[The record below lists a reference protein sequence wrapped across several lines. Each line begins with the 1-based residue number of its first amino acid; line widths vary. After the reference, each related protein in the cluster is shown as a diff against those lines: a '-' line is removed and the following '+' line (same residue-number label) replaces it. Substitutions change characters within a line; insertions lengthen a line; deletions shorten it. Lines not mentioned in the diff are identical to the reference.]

1 VSFARAWLAAYLVTA
16 SWPLGSLALILI
28 HSLTGGRWGDALRP
42 ALLLGVCAMPAVLL
56 GPLPLLPWLSELYPW
71 LHGQDAYRNGP
82 FFAVRGVLYLVTWFG
97 LAAAVA
103 AGRTAIMAAP
113 GLFLL
118 AVTFTFAAV
127 DATLTL
133 TPHFVSSI
141 YGMVAGSG
149 AVMLALAV
157 AVLIAAPDLATA
169 MRQDAGKL
177 LLAIVILWTYFDF
190 MQVLIVWQSDLA
202 HDAPW
207 YLPRSTGIWG
217 VVGAAVVLLQS
228 ALPISLL
235 IVPRLR
241 RSARGLR
248 VVCCLLLLSSVLRAW
263 WTAVPPL
270 SPSLWDL
277 VCMLALGAA
286 TILCAGWIARRSG
299 QELHHV

>member
-1 VSFARAWLAAYLVTA
+1 MSFARAWLAAYLLAA

-42 ALLLGVCAMPAVLL
+42 ALLLGLCAMPAVLL

-71 LHGQDAYRNGP
+71 LHGQDFYRNGS

-103 AGRTAIMAAP
+103 VGRGPLVAAP

-133 TPHFVSSI
+133 DPHFVSSI

-157 AVLIAAPDLATA
+157 AVLIAAPGLVPA

-177 LLAIVILWTYFDF
+177 LLSIVSLWTYLDF

-207 YLPRSTGIWG
+207 YLQRSTGLWG
-217 VVGAAVVLLQS
+217 GIGAAVVLIQS
-228 ALPISLL
+228 MLPIGLL

-248 VVCCLLLLSSVLRAW
+248 FVCALLLLSAVLRAW

-277 VCMLALGAA
+277 VCVLALGAA
-286 TILCAGWIARRSG
+286 TILCAGWVARRSG

>member
-1 VSFARAWLAAYLVTA
+1 MSFARAWLAAYLLAA

-71 LHGQDAYRNGP
+71 LHGQDVYRNGY

-97 LAAAVA
+97 LATAVA
-103 AGRTAIMAAP
+103 AGRTAIVAAP

-133 TPHFVSSI
+133 DPHFVSSI
-141 YGMVAGSG
+141 YGMIAGSG

-157 AVLIAAPDLATA
+157 AVLIAAPGLAPA
-169 MRQDAGKL
+169 VRQDAGKL
-177 LLAIVILWTYFDF
+177 LLAIVILWTYLDF
-190 MQVLIVWQSDLA
+190 MQMLIVWQSDLA

-207 YLPRSTGIWG
+207 YLQRSTGLWG
-217 VVGAAVVLLQS
+217 GVGAAVVLIQS
-228 ALPISLL
+228 ALPTGLL
-235 IVPRLR
+235 IVPRVR
-241 RSARGLR
+241 RSERGLR
-248 VVCCLLLLSSVLRAW
+248 LVCVMVLLSAVLRAW

-270 SPSLWDL
+270 LPSVWNL

-286 TILCAGWIARRSG
+286 TVLCAGWVSRRSG

>member
-1 VSFARAWLAAYLVTA
+1 MSFARAWLAAYLLAA

-42 ALLLGVCAMPAVLL
+42 ALLLGLCAMPAVLL

-71 LHGQDAYRNGP
+71 LHGQDFYRNGS

-103 AGRTAIMAAP
+103 VGRGPLVAAP

-133 TPHFVSSI
+133 DPHFVSSI

-157 AVLIAAPDLATA
+157 AVLIAAPGLVPA

-177 LLAIVILWTYFDF
+177 LLSIVSLWTYLDF

-207 YLPRSTGIWG
+207 YLQRSTGLWG
-217 VVGAAVVLLQS
+217 GIGAAVVLIQS
-228 ALPISLL
+228 VLPIGLL

-248 VVCCLLLLSSVLRAW
+248 FVCALLLLSAVLRAW

-277 VCMLALGAA
+277 VCVLALGAA
-286 TILCAGWIARRSG
+286 TILCAGWVARRFG